1 MASRNHRFGSR
12 VLGGV
17 RTGAGTGSSPQAGSA
32 SACASRPT
40 PGDARAGAC
49 RTTSRTGPG
58 SFRDRDDGDKHSGN
72 SAPWGAR

>member
-17 RTGAGTGSSPQAGSA
+17 CTGAGTGSSPQARRA
-32 SACASRPT
+32 STCARHPT

-49 RTTSRTGPG
+49 RTTSRTAP
-58 SFRDRDDGDKHSGN
+58 SSVRDRHDGDKHSGD
-72 SAPWGAR
+72 SAPWSAR